1 MAGKVAAYIFTVVIP
16 VVVAAMLPHIGLEF
30 GLPVILVSIVIG
42 SVDFAW
48 AYSTKRHGKAKVGA
62 ILLMAAGAGLF
73 GGGGIWFFLGSQ
85 KQKPA
90 AVEPASSAK
99 NTSPTAPAFAL
110 VDPRASLRHNPD
122 GSERIFVQITP
133 DNLMGEFKTHTDE
146 HAKEIVSRY
155 IGKWMALSGTVHNIS
170 VDSRGGIEV
179 DLTAGADAISALMN
193 GMLQLH
199 FDSKW
204 REKLNVLQKG
214 NRINAVCQIH
224 DIAQFIMAFG
234 NCELIE

>member
-1 MAGKVAAYIFTVVIP
+1 LGLFDQETWESEGGSNTLNGGWCWPLWRRRYLVFSWIP
-16 VVVAAMLPHIGLEF
+16 
-30 GLPVILVSIVIG
+30 
-42 SVDFAW
+42 
-48 AYSTKRHGKAKVGA
+48 KAKARSGRTG
-62 ILLMAAGAGLF
+62 ILR
-73 GGGGIWFFLGSQ
+73 
-85 KQKPA
+85 
-90 AVEPASSAK
+90 K